1 MAMTRLLRSLR
12 SCISSQG
19 GKPRG
24 VIAGD
29 VPDEQLVE
37 PDSRDEQGHPDEKQ
51 VDVQQEKADL
61 MSHRKRMADNAV
73 DRMDEDGDPV
83 GERAET
89 SQRQE
94 RYRYKRHAERSDENP
109 LRPVFQGPRGPVRS
123 RTWRRPPRW
132 P

>member
-1 MAMTRLLRSLR
+1 PALEVVEVVYF
-12 SCISSQG
+12 
-19 GKPRG
+19 KPGRQAGG

-29 VPDEQLVE
+29 VPDKQLVE
-37 PDSRDEQGHPDEKQ
+37 PDSRDEQGHPDEKE

-61 MSHRKRMADNAV
+61 MTHRKRMADNAV

-83 GERAET
+83 GERAES
-89 SQRQE
+89 SQRQK

-109 LRPVFQGPRGPVRS
+109 LRPVFHRPRGPVRS
-123 RTWRRPPRW
+123 RTWRRSPRR